1 MIKKIKNIIFFLKFA
16 LFTNCSLDNKSGIW
30 SGTEKEKKRIADLER
45 QATQINEVVKIYS
58 SEKFFTEEIKPVNK
72 KKETSTI
79 DSLKITVRILTD
91 QDVAARKLPEATK
104 GLVITKIELTSPL
117 NYLQVNDIIVEVQKK
132 KITSIKMLNDIV
144 IDVLQSDES
153 NLLIV
158 VYNNQN
164 QRRYL
169 GVKIK

>member
-1 MIKKIKNIIFFLKFA
+1 MRTLPKIVARTKVGKSVIVKVWRNQKLISKKVILGRLESSGEFKAKIKP
-16 LFTNCSLDNKSGIW
+16 
-30 SGTEKEKKRIADLER
+30 E
-45 QATQINEVVKIYS
+45 NE
-58 SEKFFTEEIKPVNK
+58 

-91 QDVAARKLPEATK
+91 QDVAARKLPEGTK

-144 IDVLQSDES
+144 NDVLQSDES

>member
-1 MIKKIKNIIFFLKFA
+1 MAHVIINGFLNLKKIKKKIIHK
-16 LFTNCSLDNKSGIW
+16 
-30 SGTEKEKKRIADLER
+30 
-45 QATQINEVVKIYS
+45 
-58 SEKFFTEEIKPVNK
+58 EIKKDDIIIEKPENN

-79 DSLKITVRILTD
+79 DSLKITVRTLTD
-91 QDVAARKLPEATK
+91 QDVAARKLPKGTK

-132 KITSIKMLNDIV
+132 KITNIKMLKDIV
-144 IDVLQSDES
+144 NDVLQSDES

>member
-1 MIKKIKNIIFFLKFA
+1 
-16 LFTNCSLDNKSGIW
+16 
-30 SGTEKEKKRIADLER
+30 
-45 QATQINEVVKIYS
+45 
-58 SEKFFTEEIKPVNK
+58 
-72 KKETSTI
+72 
-79 DSLKITVRILTD
+79 
-91 QDVAARKLPEATK
+91 
-104 GLVITKIELTSPL
+104 VITKIELTSPL

-144 IDVLQSDES
+144 NDVLQSDES

>member
-1 MIKKIKNIIFFLKFA
+1 M
-16 LFTNCSLDNKSGIW
+16 
-30 SGTEKEKKRIADLER
+30 
-45 QATQINEVVKIYS
+45 
-58 SEKFFTEEIKPVNK
+58 
-72 KKETSTI
+72 
-79 DSLKITVRILTD
+79 TD

-144 IDVLQSDES
+144 NDVLQSDES

>member
-1 MIKKIKNIIFFLKFA
+1 M
-16 LFTNCSLDNKSGIW
+16 
-30 SGTEKEKKRIADLER
+30 
-45 QATQINEVVKIYS
+45 
-58 SEKFFTEEIKPVNK
+58 K
-72 KKETSTI
+72 KKKTSTI

-91 QDVAARKLPEATK
+91 QDVVARKLPEGTK

-144 IDVLQSDES
+144 NDVLQSDES

>member
-1 MIKKIKNIIFFLKFA
+1 MESSGEFKAKIKP
-16 LFTNCSLDNKSGIW
+16 
-30 SGTEKEKKRIADLER
+30 E
-45 QATQINEVVKIYS
+45 NE
-58 SEKFFTEEIKPVNK
+58 

-91 QDVAARKLPEATK
+91 QDVAARKLPEGTK

-144 IDVLQSDES
+144 NDVLQSDES